1 MATFYSLIFR
11 RQVGRHVILVCD
23 SVSCWVM
30 GYENLKERLLKRLG
44 LSQLGQTTTDGR
56 FTVLPAA
63 CLARDRAPAM
73 MVDGDLY
80 GPVEEGRDGG
90 LEGIL
95 GRYA

>member
-1 MATFYSLIFR
+1 
-11 RQVGRHVILVCD
+11 
-23 SVSCWVM
+23 M

-63 CLARDRAPAM
+63 CLARATCAPAM